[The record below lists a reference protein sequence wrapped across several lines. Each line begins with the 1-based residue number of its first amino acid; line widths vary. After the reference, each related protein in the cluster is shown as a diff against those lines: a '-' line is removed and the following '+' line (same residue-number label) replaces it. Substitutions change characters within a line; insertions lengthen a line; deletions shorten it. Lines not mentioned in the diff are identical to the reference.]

1 MALPGPTSV
10 VTTESRRSYT
20 ACIPASASQL
30 QQPVHWIGECVGLF
44 EVGTGKAG
52 DVLALA
58 GCTSSSPS
66 RSDSREPRPQEV
78 VYLVYFILGRV
89 SPRTLT
95 RSTRRLDLWLG
106 FACTACSQ
114 VSRATWVF
122 RLQIAQPLAA
132 VPTASGGFRL
142 PASRSLRYILCAGHS
157 LAAAIWGH
165 FPAKLAAL
173 HLFVIGNGLI
183 LYTAP
188 WSHRCEQWVRRRSFV
203 SMHSLA

>member
-132 VPTASGGFRL
+132 VPTASGFSVSEVHPLCGPLAGRSHLGAFPGEAGG
-142 PASRSLRYILCAGHS
+142 PASVCNWEWADSL
-157 LAAAIWGH
+157 
-165 FPAKLAAL
+165 
-173 HLFVIGNGLI
+173 
-183 LYTAP
+183 
-188 WSHRCEQWVRRRSFV
+188 HRPLV
-203 SMHSLA
+203 SQM